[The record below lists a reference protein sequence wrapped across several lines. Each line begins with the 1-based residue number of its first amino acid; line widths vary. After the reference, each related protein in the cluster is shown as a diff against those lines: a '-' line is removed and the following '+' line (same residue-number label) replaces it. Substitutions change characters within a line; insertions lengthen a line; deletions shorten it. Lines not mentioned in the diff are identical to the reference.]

1 MLLALIIFI
10 FTYILMLCFPK
21 YKHYVATCLALIFI
35 ALGILL
41 LNKVLGEIDF
51 NVVLMIFG
59 TMGTVSLFIES
70 KMPELLSDFII
81 KRMPNIK
88 WMTVVLSLFAGVVSA
103 FIDNVATV

>member
-1 MLLALIIFI
+1 
-10 FTYILMLCFPK
+10 MLCFPK

-59 TMGTVSLFIES
+59 TMGTVSLFIKS